1 MKTKKRILI
10 IDDEEDCCLLMSHF
24 FQRKN
29 YEVFIAHT
37 LLEGIALLNNHEPDI
52 VFLDNNLP
60 DGLGWLYATQITG
73 QFPNTK
79 VHLISAYNNDYIE
92 LAPME
97 DFSIWEK
104 PISMSKLEDFLNNGQ
119 KTEAA

>member
-1 MKTKKRILI
+1 MKPKKRILI
-10 IDDEEDCCLLMSHF
+10 IDDEEDCCLLMSTF

-37 LLEGIALLNNHEPDI
+37 LLEGIALLNDHEPDI

-60 DGLGWLYATQITG
+60 DGLGWLYATQITA

-92 LAPME
+92 LVPRE
-97 DFSIWEK
+97 SFNVWEK
-104 PISMSKLEDFLNNGQ
+104 PISMSKLEDFLNNG